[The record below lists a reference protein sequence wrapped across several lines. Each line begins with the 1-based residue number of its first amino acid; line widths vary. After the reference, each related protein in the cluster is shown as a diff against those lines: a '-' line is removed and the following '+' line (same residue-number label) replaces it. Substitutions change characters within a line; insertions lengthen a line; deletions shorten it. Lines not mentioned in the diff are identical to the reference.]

1 MKLRFPLYAQLL
13 TWFFLNLVLLAAGF
27 YLLLNSQF
35 HFKLDTL
42 LSGPAGERIEAI
54 ASVVEAEMAENPPAQ
69 WTQVL
74 ARFQSG
80 YGLDFYAFN
89 GEGIQV
95 AGQSVALPAD
105 VSAKLHE
112 VRGRPGI
119 PIPPS
124 PGQPPPPRGGRPG
137 MAGQRGG
144 RPKFLVRAGNPI
156 RYWIG
161 VRMPLPGG
169 EDRRRGEPG
178 FLLAASDSMGG
189 GGLLFDVK
197 PLVISGFAAVL
208 LSVIF
213 WGFLVRS
220 LTRKLAQMT
229 RATEQIAE
237 GHFDVVVAATRNDEL
252 GQLGQAINR
261 MSTRLEGFVTG
272 QKRFLGDIAH
282 ELCSPLARMQMALG
296 ILEQRADAKQTEYVQ
311 DVREEVQE
319 MSELVNELL
328 SFSKAGLKARDI
340 PLQSVPLRAVI
351 DAVIQKEAPEDCLV
365 EVPADLAVLAEPEL
379 LSRAIANLVRNAV
392 RYAGTAGPIE
402 IKSSA
407 TPDQVTLIIQ
417 DSGPGVPE
425 AALARL
431 SEPFFRPDT
440 ARTREQG
447 GAGLGLAIVRSC
459 VDACQ
464 GTLSIQNRKPNG
476 LTVSLTLKTA
486 PFRQNRSLS

>member
-27 YLLLNSQF
+27 YLVLRSQF
-35 HFKLDTL
+35 HFKLDSL
-42 LSGPAGERIEAI
+42 LAGAAGERIESI
-54 ASVVEAEMAENPPAQ
+54 VNVVESELAENPPAQ

-80 YGLDFYAFN
+80 YGLAFYAFN
-89 GEGIQV
+89 GEGTQV
-95 AGQSVALPAD
+95 AGEAVELPAE
-105 VSAKLHE
+105 VKAKL
-112 VRGRPGI
+112 RDFPGRPGG
-119 PIPPS
+119 PNSPM
-124 PGQPPPPRGGRPG
+124 PGQFPPRGGRPG

-144 RPKFLVRAGNPI
+144 HPKFLIRAGNPV

-161 VRMPLPGG
+161 VRVPLPGG

-178 FLLAASDSMGG
+178 FLFAVSDSIGG

-208 LSVIF
+208 LSVVF

-237 GHFDVVVAATRNDEL
+237 GHFDVVVATTRNDEL

-296 ILEQRADAKQTEYVQ
+296 ILEQRADAKQSEYVQ

-340 PLQSVPLRAVI
+340 PLQSVLLRPLI
-351 DAVIQKEAPEDCLV
+351 DAVIQKEAPEGCVV
-365 EVPADLAVLAEPEL
+365 EVPSDLTVLAEPEL
-379 LSRAIANLVRNAV
+379 LSRAVANLVRNAI
-392 RYAGTAGPIE
+392 RYAGKAGPIE

-407 TPDQVTLIIQ
+407 TADQVTLIIQ

-431 SEPFFRPDT
+431 SEPFYRPDT

-459 VDACQ
+459 VEACQ
-464 GTLSIQNRKPNG
+464 GTLSIQNRKPTG
-476 LTVSLTLKTA
+476 LVVTLSLKPA
-486 PFRQNRSLS
+486 KIQV